1 MLLKL
6 TAVGVNT
13 GTKFP
18 HRELG
23 TKLKYNNISA
33 KFSYEQKRQLWQN
46 RRSRNKCDGT
56 VDYSD
61 TIQFILAIGHD
72 FTLNY

>member
-13 GTKFP
+13 GFP
-18 HRELG
+18 HREWG

-33 KFSYEQKRQLWQN
+33 KFSYEQKRQLWRN
-46 RRSRNKCDGT
+46 KRSRNECDGT

>member
-18 HRELG
+18 HWE
-23 TKLKYNNISA
+23 LKYNNISA
-33 KFSYEQKRQLWQN
+33 KFAYEQKRPNHLWRN